1 MREGLGFASFCDWAL
16 WEAKLGAE
24 LEIRAERI

>member
-1 MREGLGFASFCDWAL
+1 MREGLRFASFCDWAL

-24 LEIRAERI
+24 LGFRVERI